1 MRGEKMSENT
11 ISVRL
16 ELKNKGI
23 TEEFKHAVS
32 SVDGYRIKNSG
43 NPGDCDLLIL
53 EICDDVNGE
62 FKLIHSLKESGAVKE
77 VFLTSSSKNPDVLI
91 GALRSGAK
99 EFFTQPVNRE
109 EIAASLLK
117 FKHETEAA
125 PVTQPKVKKGKII
138 NVIGGKGGVGATTVA
153 VNIAA
158 GLNKT
163 GSNQSVAIMD
173 MNLVFGEIPLFLD
186 IKTAFNWGEVAK
198 NISRADSTYL
208 MSALERH
215 PSGVYV
221 LPSPTEFNGL
231 NSADPEIIER
241 ILDLMKQEFDYIV
254 IDNGQSLNAVSL
266 KALELSDTA
275 LIVSIPSLP
284 CLINVKRLLETF
296 WTLGYPGEDRIRI
309 VMNRC
314 QKNPVI
320 SVREAEEGIG
330 QKIYRTIPNDYDAT
344 MSAMNQGKAI
354 SLVANGSE
362 IDGSF
367 RDLTDALLNGDKPGG
382 NEKKKQ
388 KKGFFSIW

>member
-1 MRGEKMSENT
+1 MSENT

-16 ELKNKGI
+16 ELKKKGI

-43 NPGDCDLLIL
+43 NPGDCDLLIM
-53 EICDDVNGE
+53 EIGDDVNGE
-62 FKLIHSLKESGAVKE
+62 FKFIQSLKERGAVKE

-91 GALRSGAK
+91 EALRSGAK
-99 EFFTQPVNRE
+99 EFFTQPLNRD
-109 EIAASLLK
+109 EIETSLLK
-117 FKHETEAA
+117 FKHETEDAS
-125 PVTQPKVKKGKII
+125 VTRRKVKKGKII

-158 GLNKT
+158 GLNKS

-173 MNLVFGEIPLFLD
+173 MNLVFGEIPLFMD
-186 IKTAFNWGEVAK
+186 IKTAFNWGEVAR

-221 LPSPTEFNGL
+221 LPSPTEFNGV
-231 NSADPEIIER
+231 NSADPEVIER
-241 ILDLMKQEFDYIV
+241 ILELMRQEFDYIV

-266 KALELSDTA
+266 KALELSDTT

-296 WTLGYPGEDRIRI
+296 WRLGYPGEDRIRI

-344 MSAMNQGKAI
+344 MSAINQGKAL

-362 IDGSF
+362 IAGSF
-367 RDLTDALLNGDKPGG
+367 SDLTDALLNGDKPGV
-382 NEKKKQ
+382 NKRKKQ
-388 KKGFFSIW
+388 KKGFFNIW